1 MNKNENLSE
10 KRREPIRRGE
20 VYWVRFGKTVGT
32 EIRDPHPAV
41 IISNNW
47 QNEKGSRVV
56 VLPMSSKVDK
66 IYPFD
71 IYVGK
76 IIVNYKESKIMC
88 EQVKSVSKKRLS
100 KNKIGVLPPKLLAK
114 TEIKLKKVLA
124 FEEKIRYFL
133 LWKNN

>member
-1 MNKNENLSE
+1 MSK
-10 KRREPIRRGE
+10 EPIRRGNI
-20 VYWVRFGKTVGT
+20 YWVRFGKTVGT

-56 VLPMSSKVDK
+56 VLPMSSKIEK

-71 IYVGK
+71 LYVGK
-76 IIVNYKESKIMC
+76 VINNYKKSKIMC

-100 KNKIGVLPPKLLAK
+100 ENKVGELTPELLAK
-114 TEIKLKKVLA
+114 AEIKLKKVLA
-124 FEEKIRYFL
+124 FEDKIRYFL
-133 LWKNN
+133 FWK

>member
-1 MNKNENLSE
+1 MNKSENLFGE
-10 KRREPIRRGE
+10 HKEPIRRGDI
-20 VYWVRFGKTVGT
+20 YWVRFGKTVGT

-56 VLPMSSKVDK
+56 VLPMSSKIEK

-71 IYVGK
+71 VYIGK
-76 IIVNYKESKIMC
+76 VIPNYKESKIMC

-100 KNKIGVLPPKLLAK
+100 KNKVGVLPPELLAK
-114 TEIKLKKVLA
+114 AEIKVKKVLA
-124 FEEKIRYFL
+124 FEDKIRYFL
-133 LWKNN
+133 LWKD

>member
-1 MNKNENLSE
+1 MSK
-10 KRREPIRRGE
+10 EPIRRGNI
-20 VYWVRFGKTVGT
+20 YWVKFGKTVGT

-56 VLPMSSKVDK
+56 VLPMSSKIEK

-71 IYVGK
+71 LYVGK
-76 IIVNYKESKIMC
+76 VINNYKKSKIMC

-100 KNKIGVLPPKLLAK
+100 ENKVGELTPELLAK

-124 FEEKIRYFL
+124 FENKIRYFL
-133 LWKNN
+133 FWK